1 MYAMGGQNIISK
13 WFSTNEDLINTCEAA
28 FALKWFLT
36 IERGYVDP
44 RWRSQTIFAPLEN
57 HLHTAFLL

>member
-1 MYAMGGQNIISK
+1 MYAMGGQNIFSK
-13 WFSTNEDLINTCEAA
+13 WFSTNEGLINIREGA
-28 FALKWFLT
+28 FALIWFLT

-44 RWRSQTIFAPLEN
+44 RWRSQILFAPFKN